1 MENRTIGTFEEL
13 GLSGSFLH
21 GDYEGAIKD
30 AGLSTDVDKVVG
42 YAPCILPEDINHRGI
57 SVNGLVEAAMAL
69 DLSFIMIDFSAFFSE
84 ETTATP
90 DDIIALKAQ
99 LDAIPELIKGTR
111 YKDLASYEFRT
122 SIVEL

>member
-21 GDYEGAIKD
+21 VDYEGAIKD
-30 AGLSTDVDKVVG
+30 AGLSTNVDKVVG
-42 YAPCILPEDINHRGI
+42 YATCIFPEDINCKGI
-57 SVNGLVEAAMAL
+57 SVNGLVEAAMGL
-69 DLSFIMIDFSAFFSE
+69 DLSFIMIDFSAFFGE

-90 DDIIALKAQ
+90 DDIIALQAQ

-111 YKDLASYEFRT
+111 YKDLESYEFRT
-122 SIVEL
+122 SIVHL